1 MIVYCAGAIKGDI
14 TYQKYYK
21 ELISLV
27 KVLNHTA
34 ISELNKEFK
43 EPEPISDNQIYERD
57 INWLK
62 ESDVMIAEVSGPSLG
77 VGYEIAI
84 ALNVI
89 KIPVL
94 ALLNSGVKKISSI
107 IAGCTSELFILREYK
122 DPEEI
127 KKHIEEFLQKY
138 QP

>member
-1 MIVYCAGAIKGDI
+1 MIVYCAGAIKGDV
-14 TYQKYYK
+14 TYQNYYK
-21 ELISLV
+21 EIISIV
-27 KVLNHTA
+27 KSFNHTA

-43 EPEPISDNQIYERD
+43 EQEVISDKKIYERD

-62 ESDVMIAEVSGPSLG
+62 ESDIMIAEVSGPSLG
-77 VGYEIAI
+77 VGYEIAY

-94 ALLNSGVKKISSI
+94 ALLYTGVKKISSI
-107 IAGCTSELFILREYK
+107 ISGCTSELFILREYNSP
-122 DPEEI
+122 DEI
-127 KKHIEEFLQKY
+127 KKHIEEFLIKY